1 MPPCVLTGQDIEFSN
16 KPEGCQIEVI
26 ILNEAFPD
34 VETWHMRGPP
44 TAKSLLSEPYGSA
57 GAANAV
63 GIFIGDERYAAATRL
78 YDSRTCALGSM
89 ILPIVMTQRHIED
102 ASTLRLSCVALT
114 TSSLDH
120 KGHPANQQQR

>member
-26 ILNEAFPD
+26 ILNEAFP
-34 VETWHMRGPP
+34 
-44 TAKSLLSEPYGSA
+44 EPYGSA